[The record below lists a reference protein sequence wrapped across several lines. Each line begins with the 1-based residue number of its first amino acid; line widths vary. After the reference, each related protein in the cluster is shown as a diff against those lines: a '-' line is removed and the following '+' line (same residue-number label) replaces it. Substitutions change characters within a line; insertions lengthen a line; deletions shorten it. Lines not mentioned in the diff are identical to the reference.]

1 MGMNEER
8 ELGWD
13 DSIEKDGKE
22 FITLPAGDYDFEIE
36 SFERA
41 RSNGSEKMPPCNMA
55 VLQFTIKNP
64 HGEDISVKENFLL
77 HTKLEWKLSELF
89 TSVGMKQ
96 KGERVRMNWSA
107 LPGSTGRCKLKVEHY
122 TRTGKTGPLTGSNDC
137 IQRKSK
143 SSSPGSFKEA
153 GRKWSLDLIS
163 NRPGKAS
170 CKNGIR
176 GS

>member
-8 ELGWD
+8 EVGWD
-13 DSIEKDGKE
+13 DYIEKDGKE

-89 TSVGMKQ
+89 CGVGLKK
-96 KGERVRMNWSA
+96 KGEKLKMNWAA
-107 LPGSTGRCKLKVEHY
+107 LPGLKGRAQISLDADPKD
-122 TRTGKTGPLTGSNDC
+122 P
-137 IQRKSK
+137 SK
-143 SSSPGSFKEA
+143 KYNHIKKIYPFEEKKFEA
-153 GRKWSLDLIS
+153 GKF
-163 NRPGKAS
+163 
-170 CKNGIR
+170 
-176 GS
+176 

>member
-1 MGMNEER
+1 
-8 ELGWD
+8 
-13 DSIEKDGKE
+13 
-22 FITLPAGDYDFEIE
+22 
-36 SFERA
+36 
-41 RSNGSEKMPPCNMA
+41 MA

-122 TRTGKTGPLTGSNDC
+122 TKDGEDRTINRIERLYP
-137 IQRKSK
+137 
-143 SSSPGSFKEA
+143 KEV
-153 GRKWSLDLIS
+153 KKFE
-163 NRPGKAS
+163 PGKF
-170 CKNGIR
+170 
-176 GS
+176 

>member
-55 VLQFTIKNP
+55 VLQFTIKNS
-64 HGEDISVKENFLL
+64 HGEDVSVKENFLL

-96 KGERVRMNWSA
+96 KGEKVRMNWSA

-122 TRTGKTGPLTGSNDC
+122 TKDGEDRTINRIERLYP
-137 IQRKSK
+137 
-143 SSSPGSFKEA
+143 KEV
-153 GRKWSLDLIS
+153 KKFE
-163 NRPGKAS
+163 PGKF
-170 CKNGIR
+170 
-176 GS
+176 